1 MWPEVRTQVDFGLQ
15 QVGHKALR
23 KVCRSH
29 QTRCC
34 RNFVLIAATSICF
47 GASAGAVEQTC
58 ALKMGAIKTVT
69 RVNSADSVTLDDGT
83 EVKLA
88 GTLAPHARDGNA
100 APGTWPA
107 ETSAVATLSSM
118 LLGKTVEIAFGA
130 ARADR
135 YGRHVAHLFVG
146 KGENRIWVQGAL
158 LSSGNARA
166 SAVPGTSECLPELL
180 AHERVARQRRLG
192 LWQTGLYRPKS
203 ATRTALLM
211 YLRSSFHVVAGRVVS
226 VSHTKS
232 DTYLNFGDN
241 WRQDFTIHIPKA
253 IKTANPSWAASLDD
267 FKDKRVEVR
276 GWIERR
282 NGPMMSLSHPA
293 EIEIVPDSSSL
304 HYRVPRQSAQFQSGN
319 RQGAILE
326 MPGPEQPGP
335 GQPSPGQPGPEQPGN
350 VDTPRPKDVRP
361 EPKAPGAVDL

>member
-1 MWPEVRTQVDFGLQ
+1 MWTEVRTQVDFGLQ
-15 QVGHKALR
+15 QVGRKSSR
-23 KVCRSH
+23 KVCQSR
-29 QTRCC
+29 QTSC
-34 RNFVLIAATSICF
+34 RRIVVFIAATSIWF

-58 ALKMGAIKTVT
+58 ALKLGAIKTVT
-69 RVNSADSVTLDDGT
+69 RVNGADSVTLEDGT

-100 APGTWPA
+100 APGAWPA
-107 ETSAVATLSSM
+107 ETSAIATLSSM

-158 LSSGNARA
+158 LSSGQARA

-180 AHERVARQRRLG
+180 AHERVARQSRLG

-211 YLRSSFHVVAGRVVS
+211 YLRSSFQLVAGRVVS

-232 DTYLNFGDN
+232 GTYLNFGEN
-241 WRQDFTIHIPKA
+241 WRQDFTLHIPKA
-253 IKTANPSWAASLDD
+253 VMTANPGWAASLDD
-267 FKDKRVEVR
+267 FKDKLVEVR

-293 EIEIVPDSSSL
+293 EIEIVRDSPFL
-304 HYRVPRQSAQFQSGN
+304 RYRLPRQSAQSHSGASH
-319 RQGAILE
+319 GAIPEL
-326 MPGPEQPGP
+326 PGSELHGTEQPGT
-335 GQPSPGQPGPEQPGN
+335 GE
-350 VDTPRPKDVRP
+350 TPHPNEERP